1 MRYYFRIFAWILVV
15 GAVLL
20 LARAGYAVYEWNERI
35 KIYEITQGVV
45 VEVAYNAD
53 STQFFPVI
61 SFRAADNQK
70 LRIRSRQADAS
81 VHVGDSVQ
89 VLYDIANP
97 DDMLPVHLHPVQNN
111 GVWVSSA
118 ALLLM
123 IGLTILFRQW
133 QQHNHRQLLQ
143 ASGKTLRATYASTEV
158 FSLFGFHFY
167 RAKLVAKISHPQE
180 QELHFTS
187 EWFTEDPALYWQGK
201 SIQVHINMSRE
212 SDYWV
217 NTELLPSGIRI

>member
-1 MRYYFRIFAWILVV
+1 MRHYFRIFAWILIV
-15 GAVLL
+15 GAVFL
-20 LARAGYAVYEWNERI
+20 LARAGYAVYDWNERI
-35 KIYEITQGVV
+35 KIYEIAQGVV
-45 VEVAYNAD
+45 SEVVPNAD

-61 SFRAADNQK
+61 GFRAVDNQK

-81 VHVGDSVQ
+81 VQVGDSVQ

-111 GVWVSSA
+111 GVWVGSA

-143 ASGKTLRATYASTEV
+143 ASGKTVQAMYESTEV
-158 FSLFGFHFY
+158 FSLVGFNFY
-167 RAKLVAKISHPQE
+167 RAKLVAQINYPQE
-180 QELHFTS
+180 QVLHFTS
-187 EWFTEDPALYWQGK
+187 EWLMEDPARYWQGK
-201 SIQVHINMSRE
+201 VVKVHINMSRD

-217 NTELLPSGIRI
+217 STELLPASTLI